1 MNDRSKESRED
12 MLERILAETAKNPYV
27 PRKQIRPS
35 QRSDTPQSKMAV
47 SRENSAA
54 RQGEADSGIPVT
66 RILTEAQKAEAAKAR
81 AAKKVE
87 EMKRARLEREV
98 QEERRIT
105 EVLKNEN
112 SKANKTLQDTQSL
125 QAPAQDLQTAQ
136 AEQLSDEMQALP
148 EEQAEQVLKASE
160 AFENVRDVPENI
172 AEEAEIKPVKKV
184 KKAKKKIK
192 KSAADDSGI
201 WDSDSG
207 EKVEKTAFSLN
218 DGLAIIEWAISVA
231 IVIVMIF
238 TYVIRIA
245 DVDGKS
251 MSPTLEDNDKLI
263 VRSLFYTPQ
272 NGDVIVI
279 NNKSAN
285 LISDEGKVVECE
297 GLEKTIVKRVIATG
311 GQIVDIDFESGTVKV
326 DGKVLEEK
334 YISEATTRDEHAF
347 EYPLNVPEGYIFVMG
362 DNRNISMDS
371 RHPQIGLVPEDRVVG
386 QVIFRSYPFDKFG
399 RIN

>member
-1 MNDRSKESRED
+1 MSDRSKESRED

-54 RQGEADSGIPVT
+54 RQGGADSGIPVT

-105 EVLKNEN
+105 EVLKNEH
-112 SKANKTLQDTQSL
+112 SKAAMELQDSQPV
-125 QAPAQDLQTAQ
+125 QASAQVSQAAQ
-136 AEQLSDEMQALP
+136 ADEAQFLP
-148 EEQAEQVLKASE
+148 EEQAEQVLKATE
-160 AFENVRDVPENI
+160 AFENVRNVSENTT
-172 AEEAEIKPVKKV
+172 EETEIKPGKKI
-184 KKAKKKIK
+184 KKAKKKMK
-192 KSAADDSGI
+192 KSASDDSGI

-207 EKVEKTAFSLN
+207 EKVEKAAFSLN
-218 DGLAIIEWAISVA
+218 DGLGIIELAISVV
-231 IVIVMIF
+231 IVIIMIF

-245 DVDGKS
+245 DVDGRS

-263 VRSLFYTPQ
+263 VRSLFYTPK
-272 NGDVIVI
+272 NGDVVVI
-279 NNKSAN
+279 NNKSSN
-285 LISDEGKVVECE
+285 LISEEGKVAEGE
-297 GLEKTIVKRVIATG
+297 GLKKTIVKRVIATG

-326 DGKVLEEK
+326 DGNAIEEK
-334 YISEATTRDEHAF
+334 YISEPTTRDEHAF
-347 EYPLNVPEGYIFVMG
+347 EYPLSIPEGYIFVMG

-386 QVIFRSYPFDKFG
+386 HVIYRSYPFDKLG
-399 RIN
+399 RID